1 MIVSAF
7 PGTGKSHF
15 HKLHPN
21 TTRDSDSSQF
31 DKSMFPQNYIEHIRS
46 VAPTCEVVFV
56 SSHSEVRA
64 AMSASELEYTLV
76 YPDRSLKDEYMA
88 RYRERG
94 SPEAFLNLMDNN
106 WDAFINSCESDMG
119 ASSHMVL
126 QSGEFLLERLLV
138 TE

>member
-7 PGTGKSHF
+7 PGTGKSHY

-31 DKSMFPQNYIEHIRS
+31 DKSMFPQNYIAHIKE
-46 VAPTCEVVFV
+46 VEQNTEVVFV

-64 AMSASELEYTLV
+64 AMASAELDYILV
-76 YPDRSLKDEYMA
+76 YPERSLKDEYMA

-94 SPEAFLNLMDNN
+94 SPEAFLNLMDKN
-106 WDAFINSCESDMG
+106 WDAFINSCESDLG
-119 ASSHMVL
+119 ASSHMIL
-126 QSGEFLLERLLV
+126 QPGEFLLERLL